1 MISIGFNFS
10 GFSKQFQPPQHGHP
24 PIVSRGGSQMHSI
37 VKYSNTF
44 CGSSDHVTW
53 TGGVFEFWPGFFFW
67 CVCFDM
73 EHSVTGGFIAV
84 AIFDVPIFPSDIW
97 EDNPK

>member
-1 MISIGFNFS
+1 
-10 GFSKQFQPPQHGHP
+10 
-24 PIVSRGGSQMHSI
+24 MHSI

-53 TGGVFEFWPGFFFW
+53 TGGVFECWPGFLFW

-73 EHSVTGGFIAV
+73 EHSMTGGFIAEAV
-84 AIFDVPIFPSDIW
+84 TIFDVPIFPSDIW